1 MLRAPA
7 GDNAKSARDRAIVGL
22 LLGCGLRRAELV
34 RLQVED
40 IQQRAGRWV
49 IPDLMGKGN
58 RLRTVPVPAW
68 VKLLVDQWLTA
79 AGIEAGPL
87 FRPVN
92 KAGAIGAAGLT
103 ENAVWW
109 IVREYAGALELGKL
123 SPRDLR
129 RTCAQLCRASGG
141 ALEQIQLLLG
151 HQSIQTTMNYLG
163 VRLDLVQAVND
174 RLGVAS

>member
-1 MLRAPA
+1 M
-7 GDNAKSARDRAIVGL
+7 
-22 LLGCGLRRAELV
+22 LLGCGLRRSELV

-49 IPDLMGKGN
+49 IPDLAGKGN
-58 RLRTVPVPAW
+58 RIRTVPVPAW
-68 VKLLVDQWLTA
+68 VKHLVDPWLTA
-79 AGIEAGPL
+79 AGIESGPL

-92 KAGAIGAAGLT
+92 KAGAIGADGLT
-103 ENAVWW
+103 ENAVLW
-109 IVREYAGALELGKL
+109 IVREYAGALDLGQL
-123 SPRDLR
+123 TPRDLR

-163 VRLDLVQAVND
+163 IQQNLVEAVND
-174 RLGVAS
+174 RLGLAE